1 MRHLLLLRHAKAVAH
16 ARGGE
21 KDIDRELAPRGR
33 RDAGLLGRHMLA
45 RGLRPDLALVSA
57 SARTRET
64 AALLMAQWP
73 ASAPLDIQRALYL
86 AEAPA
91 VLDILRAAP
100 DKARSLMVVGH
111 NPGMA
116 DLAFNLTAAGDPDA
130 RMRMM
135 AGFPT
140 CALAVFEVKLDSWAE
155 LTFQSARLVEFVTP
169 KHLDA

>member
-1 MRHLLLLRHAKAVAH
+1 M
-16 ARGGE
+16 
-21 KDIDRELAPRGR
+21 
-33 RDAGLLGRHMLA
+33 LGK
-45 RGLRPDLALVSA
+45 GLRPDLALVSA

-64 AALLMAQWP
+64 VALLMAHWP
-73 ASAPLDIQRALYL
+73 APAPLDIQRGLYL

-91 VLDILRAAP
+91 MLEALRAAP
-100 DKARSLMVVGH
+100 DEARTLMVVGH

-140 CALAVFEVKLDSWAE
+140 CALAVLAFPGESWAE
-155 LTFQSARLVEFVTP
+155 LTFQGARLLSFVTP
-169 KHLDA
+169 KHLDG